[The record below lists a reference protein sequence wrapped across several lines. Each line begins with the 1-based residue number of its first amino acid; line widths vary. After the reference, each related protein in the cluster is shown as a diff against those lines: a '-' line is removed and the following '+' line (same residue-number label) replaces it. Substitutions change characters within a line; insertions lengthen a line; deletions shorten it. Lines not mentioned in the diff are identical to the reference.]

1 MEQKS
6 QEEEKGMLERFAEF
20 QEKIKDYKLGDP
32 KAPPEIP

>member
-6 QEEEKGMLERFAEF
+6 QEEEKSMFEQFAEF
-20 QEKIKDYKLGDP
+20 EEKIKGIFLGDP